1 MSYNGRNKL
10 GRSMYLLFFEKINYF
25 FTLSVVFPAIVLLGG
40 YFTFKLKG
48 LQISKFFLGCK
59 LLFKKDKNAKGDIS
73 HFEAVSSVLA
83 SNFGTGNIAG
93 MAVALAV
100 GGPGAC
106 VWMWVMTFFGMI
118 LQFANCM
125 LGVKYRQRNEKGE
138 YVGGPMYYL
147 ANGLGW
153 KKIAKLFAFF
163 VIFASFTC
171 GLFTQANSIALP
183 LESIGVP
190 SWVTGIVLAFLV
202 GIVVIKGATRIA
214 KVSSAIVPVMAVLYF
229 GACLT
234 VLLLNFEQVLPAIKQ
249 MFFAAFGMKQFAGG
263 LIGFTLIKSLTTGF
277 DRAIFATDAGTG
289 TVPLLQSSAKTTDP
303 VIDGL
308 ISFVAPI
315 MVMIVCTMT
324 ALVLMVTGAFSTD
337 LQSTHMVTYAFSH
350 GLSSQIGLYIV
361 LVSLFLFG
369 YTTIIAWASC
379 LQKAVSYLTKG
390 RGVTA
395 FLWLYTLIT
404 PLGAIMHIG
413 LAWILADI
421 ALTSMLVI
429 NLVALCGLSK
439 EVISTSNSYF
449 SIPQKALIESEK
461 SLS

>member
-1 MSYNGRNKL
+1 MLSI
-10 GRSMYLLFFEKINYF
+10 FEKINYF
-25 FTLSVVFPAIVLLGG
+25 FTLSIVFPAIVILGG

-48 LQISKFFLGCK
+48 LQITKFWLGCK
-59 LLFKKDKNAKGDIS
+59 LLFKKDQNAKGDIS

-93 MAVALAV
+93 MAVALTV
-100 GGPGAC
+100 GGPGSC
-106 VWMWVMTFFGMI
+106 IWMWVMTFFGMI

-125 LGVKYRQRNEKGE
+125 LGVKYRLRNENGAYE
-138 YVGGPMYYL
+138 GGPMYYL

-153 KKIAKLFAFF
+153 KNLAKLFAIF
-163 VIFASFTC
+163 VIFAAFTC

-183 LESIGVP
+183 LKTIGVP
-190 SWVTGIVLAFLV
+190 AWATGLILAFLV
-202 GIVVIKGATRIA
+202 GIVVIKGTTRIA
-214 KVSSAIVPVMAVLYF
+214 KVSSAIVPFMAILYF

-234 VLLLNFEQVLPAIKQ
+234 ILVLHCEQVLPVIKQ
-249 MFFAAFGMKQFAGG
+249 MFSAAFGIKQFAGG

-308 ISFVAPI
+308 ISFVAPV
-315 MVMIVCTMT
+315 MVMVICTMT

-350 GLSSQIGLYIV
+350 GLSSQVGLYIV
-361 LVSLFLFG
+361 MISLFLFG

-379 LQKAVSYLTKG
+379 LQKAIAYLTKG
-390 RGVTA
+390 RGVTL
-395 FLWLYTLIT
+395 FLWLYTFIT
-404 PLGAIMHIG
+404 PLGALMHIG

-429 NLVALCGLSK
+429 NLMALFGLSK
-439 EVISTSNSYF
+439 EVIGTSNNYF
-449 SIPQKALIESEK
+449 ALPQKALTPNEK